1 MQKFTIKDFEKITSV
16 HNLNLAG
23 DVPLFTAVRPDCDAN
38 KYVTTLMIR
47 DGGGFKALPY
57 RIAGRNVSMLKDG
70 RLLFSVPAEGADREE
85 VKKGF
90 LLTIFCAG
98 PVRGDE
104 AEELFRVPLQ
114 GAAAQQVSDSLF
126 LIQANYDGNRPDI
139 ESMPE
144 EEREEALSAF
154 KEEQDFIVCQ
164 ELPYNGDGKG
174 FVSRKRKRLYLY
186 DLSSG
191 ELKALTEP
199 LFDAAG
205 FAVNKEGTK
214 IAYTG
219 CCYDTVGTTSQGLWM
234 YDTASGKTE
243 EVYPQKKWC
252 IGPFGFMGEELYGF
266 AAPYENYTSSNK
278 LTVCRLEKEGPVCI
292 ADTSDQDLG
301 VKTVSDCKGSGR
313 TFAVS
318 GGKLWYI
325 STFGSGCALWSL
337 VPGEKPVRETPKD
350 FDIDHFAVGSS
361 LFVCGSEPGMPEEV
375 YSLENG
381 ALTKLSAVNQET
393 VSSMEISVP
402 EFMTFTNRDGME
414 IEGFVIKPAGFD
426 PAKKYPGILEIHGGP
441 RLTASHSFNHEYQCF
456 ASKGYFVFYCNPR
469 GSAGRG
475 NAFANIRGIRGTV
488 DYYDI
493 MDFTEEVLK
502 RWPQIDREKLG
513 VTGGSYGGYMTNWV
527 VGHTDQFKG
536 AVSCRS
542 NSNIIGNYGMSDRG
556 LWSCEASYGGNIWD
570 DHDLIWEQSPL
581 KYAREVKTPTL
592 FLHSLDDHRCR
603 FHNSTQMYTA
613 LMMHGVET
621 RMVLFK
627 GEPHGLSRIG
637 KPSRRIR
644 RLREMTDWMDKWVV
658 GKNAEGR

>member
-1 MQKFTIKDFEKITSV
+1 MQKFTIKDFEKITSI

-23 DVPLFTAVRPDCDAN
+23 DVPIFTAVRPDCDMN
-38 KYVTTLMIR
+38 NYVTTLMMCE
-47 DGGGFKALPY
+47 DGGGSKVLPY
-57 RIAGRNVSMLKDG
+57 NIAGKNVTMLKNKL
-70 RLLFSVPAEGADREE
+70 LLFSVPAAGADKED
-85 VKKGF
+85 VQKGL
-90 LLTIFCAG
+90 LLTVFCVG
-98 PVRGDE
+98 TLQGDE
-104 AEELFRVPLQ
+104 AKELFRVPLK
-114 GAAAQQVSDSLF
+114 GASAQQVSDTLF

-144 EEREEALSAF
+144 NEKEEALRVF
-154 KEEQDFIVCQ
+154 KEEQDFMVCE
-164 ELPYNGDGKG
+164 ELPYNSDGKG
-174 FVSRKRKRLYLY
+174 FISRMRKRLYLY
-186 DLSSG
+186 DLA
-191 ELKALTEP
+191 KNKLTPLTGP
-199 LFDAAG
+199 LFDASG
-205 FAVNKEGTK
+205 FAVNEYGTK
-214 IAYTG
+214 IAFTG
-219 CCYDTVGTTSQGLWM
+219 CSFDTVGTTSQGLWI
-234 YDTASGKTE
+234 YDVESAAVDE
-243 EVYPQKKWC
+243 IYPQNKWC
-252 IGPFGFMGEELYGF
+252 IGPMGFMGDELYAF

-278 LTVCRLEKEGPVCI
+278 LTICRLEKDGPVCI

-313 TFAVS
+313 TFAIC

-337 VPGEKPVRETPKD
+337 IPGEKPIRETPED
-350 FDIDHFAVGSS
+350 FDIDHFAVGSGVY
-361 LFVCGSEPGMPEEV
+361 VCGSTWGMPEEV
-375 YSLENG
+375 Y
-381 ALTKLSAVNQET
+381 KLSESNLIPLSRENVAVL
-393 VSSMEISVP
+393 SDMDISKP
-402 EFMTFTNRDGME
+402 EFLRFKNRCGIE
-414 IEGFVIKPAGFD
+414 IEGFVIKPVDFD
-426 PAKKYPGILEIHGGP
+426 PEKKYPGILEIHGGP

-469 GSAGRG
+469 GSAGKG
-475 NAFANIRGIRGTV
+475 NDFANIRGIRGTV

-493 MDFTEEVLK
+493 MDFKDEVLS
-502 RWPQIDREKLG
+502 RWPQIDRNRLG
-513 VTGGSYGGYMTNWV
+513 VTGGSYGGYMTNWI
-527 VGHTDQFKG
+527 VGHTDLFKA

-581 KYAREVKTPTL
+581 KYARNVKTPTL

-613 LMMHGVET
+613 LMMHGTAT

-644 RLREMTDWMDKWVV
+644 RLKEMMEWMDKWII
-658 GKNAEGR
+658 GNETC